1 MKNKFII
8 RTVFALALTALAACK
23 QGKKDDTGMLS
34 LKAIPVKTIKLS
46 SSDSVGLINATGLIT
61 TEDEAKCAFKI
72 GGVIDHIYIK
82 EGQRFHKGQ
91 LLASLKQSEI
101 ESAAG

>member
-46 SSDSVGLINATGLIT
+46 SSDSVGLIMPQAL
-61 TEDEAKCAFKI
+61 
-72 GGVIDHIYIK
+72 
-82 EGQRFHKGQ
+82 
-91 LLASLKQSEI
+91 
-101 ESAAG
+101 